1 MAKYSYK
8 KLSQNEAEFILP
20 EECLEYKTP
29 MIKKIIKTDHSSK
42 SAEHTDDEIE
52 EEAVRLLSDTC
63 DSRDTDTCTDTCTES
78 CSESMLQSCSDTG
91 TQYCS
96 KDTDTEDIIS
106 NYQMSVQ
113 YPLTLQ
119 EEDCDWGE
127 LEK

>member
-8 KLSQNEAEFILP
+8 KLSQNEAEFIPP
-20 EECLEYKTP
+20 EECLEYETP
-29 MIKKIIKTDHSSK
+29 IIKKIIKTDHSST

-52 EEAVRLLSDTC
+52 EAVRLLSDQE
-63 DSRDTDTCTDTCTES
+63 TCTES

-127 LEK
+127 LELEN